1 MIFIQNLSKSFG
13 EKCVLSDITLTI
25 GDGSL
30 FGLIGCNGAGK
41 TTLLNILSGFYTPS
55 AGRVTVSTDE
65 GECIPFDNPVV
76 KRSLFYLTD
85 DMYFMKN
92 ASMRDMRDYY
102 AGFYP
107 CFSDKS
113 FTALCDL
120 FSLSETAPL
129 QSFSKG
135 MKRQAS
141 LCIAMASGARTLLLD
156 ETFDGLDP
164 DKRRTV
170 RSLLGEY
177 MLEKN
182 ATVVL
187 SSHNLF
193 ELESICDTVGML
205 NGTRLAFHGDVE
217 EMKSRIFGYTAII
230 DGTYDAH
237 IFDGMRVRCLR
248 QNGVSLTFVSDESE
262 DALRA
267 RLSAGLTLRRLE
279 ARRLS
284 LEEIFDYETEASR
297 HDVTHIFS

>member
-1 MIFIQNLSKSFG
+1 MISIKNLSKSFD
-13 EKCVLSDITLTI
+13 EKTVLSDISLDI
-25 GDGSL
+25 RDGSL

-41 TTLLNILSGFYTPS
+41 TTLLNVISGFYTPS
-55 AGRVTVSTDE
+55 CGSVSVST
-65 GECIPFDNPVV
+65 GSGACNPYDNPEV
-76 KRSLFYLTD
+76 KKELFYLTD
-85 DMYFMKN
+85 DMYFMPH
-92 ASMRDMRDYY
+92 ATLSDMRDYY

-107 CFSDKS
+107 TYSDKS
-113 FTALCDL
+113 FAALCDL
-120 FSLSETAPL
+120 FALSTDKPL
-129 QSFSKG
+129 HTFSKG

-141 LCIAMASGARTLLLD
+141 LCIALASGARTLLLD

-193 ELESICDTVGML
+193 ELESICDTIGML

-230 DGTYDAH
+230 AGNCPASV
-237 IFDGMRVRCLR
+237 FDGLRVR
-248 QNGVSLTFVSDESE
+248 SLTQDGSMLTFLSE
-262 DALRA
+262 ENEE
-267 RLSAGLTLRRLE
+267 TLRKRIEAHATLRKME
-279 ARRLS
+279 ARRLN
-284 LEEIFDYETEASR
+284 LEEIFDYEMEGQSR
-297 HDVTHIFS
+297 EITHIFS